1 MSSRQQFFCERL
13 RSLRANQT
21 QSEFAKKLGIPQTT
35 YSNFERGVREPGL
48 EFLGEISTR
57 LGVSLDWLFGLS
69 ESPSAPRVT
78 ATGGSAAAANGST
91 ATVSTGSS
99 ADVSRLIGIIESQ
112 QAVIAALTGGGAKA

>member
-1 MSSRQQFFCERL
+1 MSSRQQFFSERL
-13 RSLRANQT
+13 RSLRANQSQT
-21 QSEFAKKLGIPQTT
+21 SFAKILGIPQTT

-57 LGVSLDWLFGLS
+57 LGVSLDWLLGLS
-69 ESPSAPRVT
+69 DSQTSPRVT

-112 QAVIAALTGGGAKA
+112 QRVIETLTGGKPTP